1 MRLSIT
7 ITKSK
12 KPSFRYRSTYP
23 TKYDAVQSHI
33 PFSEKLK
40 KKHGLCNMDN
50 IQTAMIELARQ
61 NSDIVIV
68 WLYGSRVK
76 GLANI
81 NSDFDVAVA
90 FKSFIKN
97 DALEK
102 RLRPECLALDW
113 QQALG
118 LQDFKLSIVDINQ
131 APIPLA
137 WQIIEPD
144 CVLYCSDERRLW
156 QETRRI
162 GSRMEID
169 FTPPVH
175 EYPLQLWS

>member
-1 MRLSIT
+1 MN
-7 ITKSK
+7 K
-12 KPSFRYRSTYP
+12 
-23 TKYDAVQSHI
+23 
-33 PFSEKLK
+33 
-40 KKHGLCNMDN
+40 
-50 IQTAMIELARQ
+50 IQTAIIELAKS
-61 NSDIVIV
+61 NSEVVIV

-76 GLANI
+76 GTANI
-81 NSDFDVAVA
+81 NSDYDLAVA

-97 DALEK
+97 DPLEK

-113 QQALG
+113 QEALG
-118 LQDFKLSIVDINQ
+118 LYDFQLSIVDINQ

-144 CVLYCSDERRLW
+144 CVLYCSDEQRLW

-169 FTPPVH
+169 FIEPVH
-175 EYPLQLWS
+175 QYPLQVWN